1 MTKFLVRASALVS
14 SVVCFTCKTTFSVHK
29 TDRKPSSLSAAAM
42 PSHRVVGASRET
54 LGVRARFHVVV
65 VLLVVALVD
74 LGAPGA
80 DAANREIDDYHYV
93 FSADCAPYMTWQ
105 ARALYDSWRA
115 IGSPGRLT
123 RLLSCTD
130 AQYEQYR
137 HFDVVPETVRCPDY
151 TRYGKENLG
160 DVDDWYAAYNL
171 PGGMNHWAQNTE
183 FTDRKWVVKLDAD
196 MLLLKPLTVEK
207 IPASKGTTAAGEY
220 GYLVG
225 VDNGMAKWFV
235 DEDVESRL
243 ARVGGWEIF
252 DAEDFKKMTPYWLEY
267 TAKVRMEPKVW
278 FPYKGTGDVYVSK
291 DAPRPWISEM
301 YGFIFGCG
309 VAGLRHNV
317 MRSTQLYAGMRPW
330 DRDSADPYI
339 IHYGLK
345 LSGTNGYE
353 WDKHSAEGKRQR
365 MTCETRNETPFP
377 VEDMPVDLASNAS
390 RAQRYEYVAHK
401 VRHITVKMINEAV
414 DKYNKEK
421 CAVQTEVKSVRR
433 ALREPQT
440 TTPKVDEASRVV
452 EETTHTPPTLEKPR
466 VDDAKPETVRVPDEE
481 HEKRMFRLWTFGTC
495 SWIAGLV
502 ALVRYAFPRLVG
514 KAKSRRLARQKNPFR

>member
-1 MTKFLVRASALVS
+1 
-14 SVVCFTCKTTFSVHK
+14 
-29 TDRKPSSLSAAAM
+29 M
-42 PSHRVVGASRET
+42 PSHRVGGASRDAP
-54 LGVRARFHVVV
+54 GARARVC
-65 VLLVVALVD
+65 VVALV
-74 LGAPGA
+74 LVVAVALAAPGV
-80 DAANREIDDYHYV
+80 DASNREIDDYHYV
-93 FSADCAPYMTWQ
+93 FSADCAAYMTWQ

-130 AQYEQYR
+130 AQYAQYR

-160 DVDDWYAAYNL
+160 DADDWYAAYNL

-235 DEDVESRL
+235 DEEVESRL

-353 WDKHSAEGKRQR
+353 WDKHFAEGKRQR
-365 MTCETRNETPFP
+365 MTCETQNEAPFP
-377 VEDMPVDLASNAS
+377 VEDMPDELAPNAT
-390 RAQRYEYVAHK
+390 RAQHYEYIAHK

-421 CAVQTEVKSVRR
+421 CDAQAEVKPVRR

-440 TTPKVDEASRVV
+440 TTTPKVDEASRGG
-452 EETTHTPPTLEKPR
+452 EETPRAPATLKKPR
-466 VDDAKPETVRVPDEE
+466 VDDAKPETVHVPDEE
-481 HEKRMFRLWTFGTC
+481 HEERMVRLWTFGTC

-514 KAKSRRLARQKNPFR
+514 KAKSKRLARQKNPFR